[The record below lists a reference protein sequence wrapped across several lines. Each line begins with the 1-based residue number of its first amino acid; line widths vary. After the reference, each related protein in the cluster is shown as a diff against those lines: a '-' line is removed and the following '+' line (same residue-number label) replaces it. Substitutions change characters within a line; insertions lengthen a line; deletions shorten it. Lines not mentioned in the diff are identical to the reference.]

1 LLCCR
6 EIDQRYKSTA
16 PSTSPRSQ
24 PFILQTF
31 NMRSVTLI
39 SLLLGSLATAAPIA
53 QVATGAP
60 PAAPP
65 ATPAAAPPAFDLG
78 ALLGGAGGLDLGALL
93 GGLSA
98 PDANADVVI
107 AGYKSV
113 AEKNNA
119 IIKAAEALPATGDAT
134 TAVKDLLTKVK
145 DLSSAL
151 KDAQTKTTG
160 IQPVGFIGASGLGA
174 PGSEVTS
181 SLSKAADA
189 LVAKKD
195 VIVKAGQKDQFLQA
209 AKALKTDIDA
219 WTKAINAKLPDI
231 SMQSAQQETATSLA
245 SADKIVT
252 AFT

>member
-1 LLCCR
+1 MLSATLL
-6 EIDQRYKSTA
+6 
-16 PSTSPRSQ
+16 
-24 PFILQTF
+24 
-31 NMRSVTLI
+31 
-39 SLLLGSLATAAPIA
+39 SLVLTSLATAAPIA
-53 QVATGAP
+53 QVATGVP
-60 PAAPP
+60 PT
-65 ATPAAAPPAFDLG
+65 TPSTTPSAAAPPAFDLG

-98 PDANADVVI
+98 PDANADVVV

-134 TAVKDLLTKVK
+134 TAVKDLLTKLK
-145 DLSSAL
+145 DLSLAL
-151 KDAQTKTTG
+151 KDAQAKTTG
-160 IQPVGFIGASGLGA
+160 IQPVGMMGAAGLGA

-189 LVAKKD
+189 IVAKKD
-195 VIVKAGQKDQFLQA
+195 LIVKAGQKDQFLQA
-209 AKALKTDIDA
+209 AKDLKADVDA
-219 WTKAINAKLPDI
+219 WTKAINAKLPDF

-252 AFT
+252 AFS

>member
-1 LLCCR
+1 VEL
-6 EIDQRYKSTA
+6 STFI
-16 PSTSPRSQ
+16 STQFPPLHLETNYSSSE
-24 PFILQTF
+24 LS
-31 NMRSVTLI
+31 NMRSATLL
-39 SLLLGSLATAAPIA
+39 SLILSSLATAAPVA
-53 QVATGAP
+53 QVATS
-60 PAAPP
+60 APP
-65 ATPAAAPPAFDLG
+65 ATLPATPAAAAPPAFDLG

-93 GGLSA
+93 SGLSA
-98 PDANADVVI
+98 PDANADVVV

-119 IIKAAEALPATGDAT
+119 ILKAAESLPATGDAT

-151 KDAQTKTTG
+151 KDAQAKTAG
-160 IQPVGFIGASGLGA
+160 IQPVGFIGASGLAA

-189 LVAKKD
+189 IVAKKD

-209 AKALKTDIDA
+209 AKDLKADVDA
-219 WTKAINAKLPDI
+219 WTKAINAKLPDL
-231 SMQSAQQETATSLA
+231 SMQSAQQETDTSLA

-252 AFT
+252 AFS